1 MVRAIAPTGMHVKA
15 IPGDCPDTKD
25 SHSWGRLVGGQ
36 VVDGIL
42 SICPK
47 CANMAAW
54 GPDLLR
60 LGEEKQV
67 GMALSAAAADG
78 WLKEPL
84 VVSSQG
90 SLGSGLTGVW
100 GGGTGKAKGEMAFPK
115 FIS

>member
-1 MVRAIAPTGMHVKA
+1 MGMHVKA
-15 IPGDCPDTKD
+15 IPGDCLDTKD

-54 GPDLLR
+54 GPDLLL
-60 LGEEKQV
+60 LGEEKQA
-67 GMALSAAAADG
+67 GMALSRSSWR
-78 WLKEPL
+78 WLAKGAL
-84 VVSSQG
+84 
-90 SLGSGLTGVW
+90 SGILPGFPGVW
-100 GGGTGKAKGEMAFPK
+100 AHRSLVGGTGKAKGEMAFPK